1 LAYFINGIAVQI
13 TKTGNFLPLCKA
25 RILELSI
32 RRNSKHIWMRCA
44 LIAAIAVSMLGSGIA
59 LAGSGDGPRSF
70 PLLPKDINLLT
81 VYALVQKGDQ
91 LLDPG
96 QTIPNADIDAYIG
109 ILQYTRTFSLYGH
122 LGAAFAAVPYANI
135 KGSVPLGGSKGTVSA
150 SDTGFGGIIAGGV
163 IGLVGSPALS
173 GKEFAQYDPGFQLGL
188 VGKAFLPTGSYDSD
202 KTISVGSNRLA
213 GQLVLPVTYSIGSS
227 MIDPNLTTFEILPSV
242 TIFEDNTDPSG
253 GADTTGQDP
262 LFILESHV
270 TRNLTKTVWAS
281 FGGIYNY
288 GGETSTDGVWNNDRR
303 ESLGLGA
310 SVIFAA
316 SSSISIKVSYGETV
330 WRNDDGMDGK
340 LLRIIT
346 TYVF

>member
-1 LAYFINGIAVQI
+1 MQI
-13 TKTGNFLPLCKA
+13 TKKGNFLPFCKA
-25 RILELSI
+25 RVLKLPTT
-32 RRNSKHIWMRCA
+32 RNSKHIWMRCA
-44 LIAAIAVSMLGSGIA
+44 LIATIALSMLGSGVA

-81 VYALVQKGDQ
+81 VYALMQNGDQ

-96 QTIPNADIDAYIG
+96 QTIPDADIDAYIG
-109 ILQYTRTFSLYGH
+109 ILQYTRTFSVKGY
-122 LGAAFAAVPYANI
+122 LGAAFAALPYANI
-135 KGSVPLGGSKGTVSA
+135 EGMVPLGDSIGDVSA
-150 SDTGFGGIIAGGV
+150 SDTGFGGMILGGV

-173 GKEFAQYDPGFQLGL
+173 GQEFAAHEPGFQLGL
-188 VGKAFLPTGSYDSD
+188 VGKAFLPTGSYDPD
-202 KTISVGSNRLA
+202 KVISVGSNRLA
-213 GQLVLPVTYSIGSS
+213 GQLVLPITYSIGSS
-227 MIDPNLTTFEILPSV
+227 MADPNLTTFEILPSV

-270 TRNLTKTVWAS
+270 TRSLTKTVWAA

-288 GGETSTDGVWNNDRR
+288 GGETSTDDVWNNDRR

-310 SVIFAA
+310 SVNFAA
-316 SSSISIKVSYGETV
+316 NSSTSIKISYGETV

-340 LLRIIT
+340 LLRIVT
-346 TYVF
+346 TYAF